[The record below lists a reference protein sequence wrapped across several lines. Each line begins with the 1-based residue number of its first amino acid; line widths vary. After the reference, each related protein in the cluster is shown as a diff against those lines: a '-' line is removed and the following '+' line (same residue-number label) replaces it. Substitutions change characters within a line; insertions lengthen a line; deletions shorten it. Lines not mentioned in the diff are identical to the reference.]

1 MSVNGVRQL
10 YRELQ
15 KKQTH
20 VVQSSEIATA
30 CICQNLFKLSYPY
43 GVIRGERDYLVA
55 NTVHDILSQ
64 AIHGPIVEEWNYQ
77 TKEYVHVTEKIVKK
91 SANIIE
97 EVSKE
102 SKEIAKKEARIISPK
117 FDEDIN
123 QRFQGIVYGITK
135 ILMKKY
141 EQPKR
146 VLTEV
151 TITNV
156 PFHHEGRIDAILEF
170 ATGFGILDWKTYDIN
185 KARGN
190 GHERWQLISNM
201 LLSNYRY
208 TGTEDNWSKLLF
220 ASIVYHGGAYR
231 PRLPIA
237 EKDIT
242 KVKNNRYFAY
252 QVLCGK
258 YVRAEKPKFC
268 PVCDTN
274 AQGCSDCS
282 FYREDS
288 RMAFAGELPDNYRR
302 ITGGLFGSR
311 YKVLEERAET
321 HRHKHVVNQIIENI
335 GEDSAI
341 KELERY
347 GILQCGY
354 KFVSNDGITALFR
367 KDDDMTFLEPKKVLR
382 IIGKEQNIPLLS
394 CVSEQGTVM
403 EVNDTELVVSFRS
416 KVTVDRAKLQLFN
429 LPLIFMRDEINLTR
443 RMLEPLHKFH
453 RLAAD
458 YLIPKNCC
466 DDDLR

>member
-220 ASIVYHGGAYR
+220 ASIV
-231 PRLPIA
+231 
-237 EKDIT
+237 
-242 KVKNNRYFAY
+242 
-252 QVLCGK
+252 
-258 YVRAEKPKFC
+258 
-268 PVCDTN
+268 
-274 AQGCSDCS
+274 
-282 FYREDS
+282 
-288 RMAFAGELPDNYRR
+288 
-302 ITGGLFGSR
+302 
-311 YKVLEERAET
+311 
-321 HRHKHVVNQIIENI
+321 
-335 GEDSAI
+335 
-341 KELERY
+341 
-347 GILQCGY
+347 
-354 KFVSNDGITALFR
+354 
-367 KDDDMTFLEPKKVLR
+367 
-382 IIGKEQNIPLLS
+382 
-394 CVSEQGTVM
+394 
-403 EVNDTELVVSFRS
+403 
-416 KVTVDRAKLQLFN
+416 
-429 LPLIFMRDEINLTR
+429 
-443 RMLEPLHKFH
+443 
-453 RLAAD
+453 
-458 YLIPKNCC
+458 
-466 DDDLR
+466 